1 MTWTRNSITRDAP
14 AAADA
19 AADAVLGPLGQLT
32 LDERLGLATRLEGR
46 LVEHV
51 LRPVNAD
58 AVRRQADY
66 IGSQMLVSDD
76 DGVDPGLRGSMTLD
90 GAVDMLVHVGPR
102 GVGGSLVHR
111 LLGNTPAGPPSGP
124 PPGPPSGPPE
134 AADDGTSPAGL
145 VVDDAER
152 ALLAQWADGGVLG
165 YFIVTDRVDEHAVLH
180 NLEDDLEY
188 RVFTGCSGI
197 RSVALAPGLPL
208 SGRILPVGAVWIFAD
223 TPMVF
228 PPDTIVEVVRGV
240 VGLLTSSPCPA
251 YRNPRTLARARELVA
266 DHHRAFRDLFG
277 DVLVEGTATH
287 VMDCYLRFKDRIGAP
302 AEEFALLPSLR
313 DERWLPD
320 DAADPDD
327 AAFALVHHPVKGLRL
342 LDWYGQLREVHT
354 PPLAPWKAQ
363 RLAQVLADPDV
374 PSWVLALLAER
385 HPDHLDALYQAA
397 SAGRGFDWGQDG
409 AALLRE
415 REPAAGRDEPGLVM
429 ASSIMGRVLPPEDE
443 MTDVMRTP

>member
-1 MTWTRNSITRDAP
+1 MDSMTWTRNAIARAAP
-14 AAADA
+14 AAADP
-19 AADAVLGPLGQLT
+19 AADPLGRLT
-32 LDERLGLATRLEGR
+32 LGERLALATRLEGR

-51 LRPVNAD
+51 LRPANAD
-58 AVRRQADY
+58 AVRRQVEY
-66 IGSQMLVSDD
+66 IGSQVLDAD
-76 DGVDPGLRGSMTLD
+76 ADAVDPGVRDSMTLD
-90 GAVDMLVHVGPR
+90 GAVDMLVHSGPQ
-102 GVGGSLVHR
+102 GTGGSLVHR
-111 LLGNTPAGPPSGP
+111 LLGLPTAGPAPGAAGAHP
-124 PPGPPSGPPE
+124 PPG
-134 AADDGTSPAGL
+134 ADDGTSPAGL
-145 VVDDAER
+145 VVEGAER
-152 ALLAQWADGGVLG
+152 ALLEQWADGGVLG
-165 YFIVTDRVDEHAVLH
+165 YFIVTDLVDEHAVLH

-208 SGRILPVGAVWIFAD
+208 SGRILPVGAAWIFAD

-228 PPDTIVEVVRGV
+228 SPDSIVDVVRGV
-240 VGLLTSSPCPA
+240 VGLLTSAPCPA

-277 DVLVEGTATH
+277 DVLVEGTAMH

-354 PPLAPWKAQ
+354 APLAPWKPQ

-385 HPDHLDALYQAA
+385 HPDHLDELYRAA
-397 SAGRGFDWGQDG
+397 SGRPGFDWGQDG
-409 AALLRE
+409 AALLRD
-415 REPAAGRDEPGLVM
+415 REPAGRDEPGLVM
-429 ASSIMGRVLPPEDE
+429 ASTIMGRVLPPD
-443 MTDVMRTP
+443 

>member
-1 MTWTRNSITRDAP
+1 MTSTAQSLP
-14 AAADA
+14 AARGVPD
-19 AADAVLGPLGQLT
+19 PLGRLT
-32 LDERLGLATRLEGR
+32 LHERLDLATRLEGR

-58 AVRRQADY
+58 AVRRQVEY
-66 IGSQMLVSDD
+66 VGSQMIDVDAE
-76 DGVDPGLRGSMTLD
+76 GVDPGVRASMTLD
-90 GAVDMLVHVGPR
+90 GAVDMLVHSGPR
-102 GVGGSLVHR
+102 GTGGSLVQR
-111 LLGNTPAGPPSGP
+111 VLRASQP
-124 PPGPPSGPPE
+124 
-134 AADDGTSPAGL
+134 ADDGTCPAGL
-145 VVDDAER
+145 VVDGAER
-152 ALLAQWADGGVLG
+152 ALLEQWADGGVLG
-165 YFIVTDRVDEHAVLH
+165 YFIVTDLVDEHVVLH

-197 RSVALAPGLPL
+197 PSHALTPGLPL
-208 SGRILPVGAVWIFAD
+208 SVRILPVGAVWIFAD

-228 PPDTIVEVVRGV
+228 SPDSIVDVVRGV

-266 DHHRAFRDLFG
+266 DHHRAFHDLFG
-277 DVLVEGTATH
+277 DVLVEGTATQ
-287 VMDCYLRFKDRIGAP
+287 VLDCYLRFKDRIGAP

-354 PPLAPWKAQ
+354 APLMPWKPQ

-385 HPDHLDALYQAA
+385 HADHLDALYRAA
-397 SAGRGFDWGQDG
+397 SGRPGFVWGRDG
-409 AALLRE
+409 AALLRD
-415 REPAAGRDEPGLVM
+415 REPAASRDEPGLVM
-429 ASSIMGRVLPPEDE
+429 ASSIMGRVPPPDDDLTWAEP
-443 MTDVMRTP
+443 VSRR

>member
-1 MTWTRNSITRDAP
+1 MTRTRNSISRAAP
-14 AAADA
+14 AAASPAGD
-19 AADAVLGPLGQLT
+19 PLGRLT

-58 AVRRQADY
+58 AVRRQVDY
-66 IGSQMLVSDD
+66 VGSQMLDLD
-76 DGVDPGLRGSMTLD
+76 TDGVDPGVRAAMTLD
-90 GAVDMLVHVGPR
+90 GAVDMLVHSGPR

-111 LLGNTPAGPPSGP
+111 VLGTAPPD
-124 PPGPPSGPPE
+124 
-134 AADDGTSPAGL
+134 AADGACPAGL

-165 YFIVTDRVDEHAVLH
+165 YFIVTDLVDEHAVLH

-188 RVFTGCSGI
+188 RVFTGRSGI
-197 RSVALAPGLPL
+197 RPDALAPGLPL

-228 PPDTIVEVVRGV
+228 SPDSITDVVRGV
-240 VGLLTSSPCPA
+240 VGLLASAPSPA

-287 VMDCYLRFKDRIGAP
+287 VLDCYLRFKDRIGAP

-354 PPLAPWKAQ
+354 PPLAPWKPQ

-385 HPDHLDALYQAA
+385 RPEHLDELYRAA
-397 SAGRGFDWGQDG
+397 TGRPGFAWERDG
-409 AALLRE
+409 AALLRD
-415 REPAAGRDEPGLVM
+415 REPPAGRDEPGIVM
-429 ASSIMGRVLPPEDE
+429 ASSVMGRVPP
-443 MTDVMRTP
+443 PG